1 MRLWAADD
9 WAIMA
14 ASASTV
20 VEDLNG
26 LTGRRGYGMGL
37 ERPTG
42 LSVLLGQLPSARQG
56 RERALRGQF
65 LRKDGSLVPWF
76 EPLQMLARAD
86 RKEWGGDLGAGVRSV
101 IALAKVVGGPS

>member
-1 MRLWAADD
+1 MGEGKGRSGATGAAAAYWAALQRIGWKSPAPHLVITMDGATLDLREVAPKTVRLWAAGD

-20 VEDLNG
+20 AEDLNG

-42 LSVLLGQLPSARQG
+42 LSVLLGQLPSARQ
-56 RERALRGQF
+56 
-65 LRKDGSLVPWF
+65 
-76 EPLQMLARAD
+76 D
-86 RKEWGGDLGAGVRSV
+86 R
-101 IALAKVVGGPS
+101 